1 MKYTVRLKPSAEKV
15 LNKLQE
21 KDQTKIKRV
30 LYELS
35 LDPFIGK
42 KLKGDLEGEYT
53 IRAWPYRIIYRIQK
67 KELIVFIAK
76 IGHRQGVY

>member
-1 MKYTVRLKPSAEKV
+1 MQYTVRLQPNAEKS

-21 KDQTKIKRV
+21 KDQTKIKRI

-35 LDPFIGK
+35 SNPFIGK
-42 KLKGDLEGEYT
+42 KLKGDLDGNYT
-53 IRAWPYRIIYRIQK
+53 VRSWPYRIVYKIIK
-67 KELIVFIAK
+67 KELIIIVVK